1 MPYHVRGKRAPLFD
15 VLFVFIKIFLFSFLL
30 HRGVDGE
37 TRGRVLNCPLVSPAE
52 GLAGRGMLTAE
63 TDRFQL
69 RAPSPYPLQEFAGN
83 EGM

>member
-37 TRGRVLNCPLVSPAE
+37 TRGRVLNCPLMSPAE
-52 GLAGRGMLTAE
+52 GLAG
-63 TDRFQL
+63 
-69 RAPSPYPLQEFAGN
+69 
-83 EGM
+83 